1 MLIHSGHNNKKCEF
15 LWMRDR
21 FEAGIGNSEF
31 TFGHFETDVPMSH
44 PYGDLWEKQ
53 EMQAWI
59 SRGMTERRPESVRK

>member
-1 MLIHSGHNNKKCEF
+1 
-15 LWMRDR
+15 MRDR